1 MSTPYGYGNV
11 MGSQMGGMSQSSG
24 MTPASSI
31 TMSAMMPPPPPPP
44 PQGVMQ
50 PQMPNTLPQTSMNQ
64 QQQHNMVSMGT
75 AGMVST
81 MTGHSNMLGPMMT
94 SLQPPPPPPVN
105 PATNDAPLD
114 FNVNRNKAPT
124 PISMQA
130 GNGTQDN
137 MTSADMNLVSSNG
150 DAQDDNKDGILGRRT
165 DRERD
170 GSRGRD
176 RDRDSRDRLRGGR
189 GRDRDRDRDR
199 SGGRSRGSR
208 DRENTSPGRR
218 DGRRRDG
225 DAVRVDSASVDQYAG
240 TAMPAAVDTQQ
251 QQQQQQQQFAQ
262 MASNPWGMWNP
273 MGQAMAGPMGP
284 MGPMNPMGGMAGA
297 VGPMGPMAPMGQ
309 MPGSMVPGGEVQPV
323 SGDFRITWGMF
334 GWMMSPEGLTVP
346 IKNQLV
352 CKEVTLVPPNRL
364 APPPTTRERPLG
376 CRTVFVGGLPENV
389 TEEMVVD
396 VFERCG
402 EITTVRLSKK
412 NFAHIRYE
420 LEEYVENAIF
430 LSGYRMRI
438 DNSTEA
444 ANTGRLHVD
453 YAQARDDLYEWECR
467 QRALQRE
474 QRHRERMEAER
485 LRPPSPPPVPHY
497 TEHEATIVAEHL
509 KGEDGNVPGV
519 DTFTKAATT
528 LVTWLER
535 GDCSKRNTGTF
546 YSMIQSTNSQVRR
559 LIAEK
564 MQYEEELAKF
574 REQTRAR
581 MQGIVA
587 QFSQIEKV
595 FTACSQQKVWD
606 HFTKAQRRNIDMWKK
621 QAQEV
626 KRIQLEDS
634 DKEDAEEME
643 VSDDEGNNSSSFKA
657 KSSKRPTA
665 NDALKE
671 ENDSLRC
678 QLEAYKNEVD
688 MVKVDLKSDLSAKEE
703 QINTY
708 KQTLQGMQQTLTDN
722 VTRKRKDEARIQD
735 LQVKLVKMQEAVRQ
749 LKKEKSGS
757 DKDLEDKD
765 DDRELIYEDGS
776 DLKDDRD
783 DDTDAIAVSSSI
795 SAVDDKAAWLIGLT
809 STFLHIHPKGA
820 SVDYIW
826 SYIQQFD
833 KEIKPIDVEG
843 MLNQFPTV
851 YKQITTGV
859 GACLERKW
867 IFTGLRGDKTDQ
879 FSW

>member
-1 MSTPYGYGNV
+1 MSNLYGYSNV
-11 MGSQMGGMSQSSG
+11 MGAQQMSGVTQSAG
-24 MTPASSI
+24 MTTANSI

-44 PQGVMQ
+44 VHGGMMQ
-50 PQMPNTLPQTSMNQ
+50 SQLSSGMQQHNMNQ
-64 QQQHNMVSMGT
+64 NTNMVSMGQQ
-75 AGMVST
+75 GMVNTMST
-81 MTGHSNMLGPMMT
+81 MTANSNGNDMMNNMMGNMMG

-114 FNVNRNKAPT
+114 FNVNRNKAPA
-124 PISMQA
+124 PIPLHS
-130 GNGTQDN
+130 GNGMQDN
-137 MTSADMNLVSSNG
+137 MTSSDMNLVSSNG
-150 DAQDDNKDGILGRRT
+150 DGQEDSKDGVLSGTSRR
-165 DRERD
+165 DRDRD

-176 RDRDSRDRLRGGR
+176 RDRDGRDRQRGGR

-199 SGGRSRGSR
+199 SGGRSRVSR
-208 DRENTSPGRR
+208 DRDSSPGRR
-218 DGRRRDG
+218 DGRRRDSVNTRT
-225 DAVRVDSASVDQYAG
+225 DAAAMDQYAPGNAVMTG
-240 TAMPAAVDTQQ
+240 TGMDGQQ
-251 QQQQQQQQFAQ
+251 QQQLQQQQYAQ
-262 MASNPWGMWNP
+262 MAGNPWGMWNP
-273 MGQAMAGPMGP
+273 MGQPMAGPMGP
-284 MGPMNPMGGMAGA
+284 MGPMTQMAGMTGMTGT

-309 MPGSMVPGGEVQPV
+309 MAGPMLTGEVQPT
-323 SGDFRITWGMF
+323 GDFRITWGMF

-430 LSGYRMRI
+430 LSGLTKR
-438 DNSTEA
+438 
-444 ANTGRLHVD
+444 
-453 YAQARDDLYEWECR
+453 YEWECR

-474 QRHRERMEAER
+474 QRHRERVEAER

-509 KGEDGNVPGV
+509 KGEDGNVPGL

-528 LVTWLER
+528 LITWLER

-546 YSMIQSTNSQVRR
+546 YSMIQSTSSQVRR
-559 LIAEK
+559 LSAEK

-595 FTACSQQKVWD
+595 FSACSQQKVWD

-626 KRIQLEDS
+626 KRIQLDDS
-634 DKEDAEEME
+634 DREDAEEME
-643 VSDDEGNNSSSFKA
+643 VSDDEGSASSSSKGMKA
-657 KSSKRPTA
+657 MKKSTA

-688 MVKVDLKSDLSAKEE
+688 MVKVDLKADLNAKEE

-708 KQTLQGMQQTLTDN
+708 KQTLQGMQQSLTDN
-722 VTRKRKDEARIQD
+722 VVRKRKDEARIQE
-735 LQVKLVKMQEAVRQ
+735 LQSKLVRLQETLRQ
-749 LKKEKSGS
+749 LKKEKSSS
-757 DKDLEDKD
+757 DKEALDDKDEDK
-765 DDRELIYEDGS
+765 ELIYEDGS
-776 DLKDDRD
+776 DLKEDKEE
-783 DDTDAIAVSSSI
+783 DTDVIAVTSSI
-795 SAVDDKAAWLIGLT
+795 AAVDDKAAWLIGLT

-833 KEIKPIDVEG
+833 KEIKPADVES

-879 FSW
+879 FAW